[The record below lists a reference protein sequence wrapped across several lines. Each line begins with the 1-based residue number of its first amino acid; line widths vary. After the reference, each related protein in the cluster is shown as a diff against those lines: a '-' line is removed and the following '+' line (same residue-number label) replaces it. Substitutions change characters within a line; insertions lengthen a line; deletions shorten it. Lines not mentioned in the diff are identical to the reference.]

1 MCRQTKNLRE
11 GLLCHNGVE
20 LLWAD
25 LSILVCVR
33 ALDHL
38 EELSVAHGLSELLGD
53 PLEIA
58 KGNVS
63 GLVIVKEVEHLLDVL
78 AGVLVTHFRSHHVEE
93 LGQMGRES
101 EARVR

>member
-1 MCRQTKNLRE
+1 
-11 GLLCHNGVE
+11 
-20 LLWAD
+20 
-25 LSILVCVR
+25 
-33 ALDHL
+33 
-38 EELSVAHGLSELLGD
+38 
-53 PLEIA
+53 
-58 KGNVS
+58 VS